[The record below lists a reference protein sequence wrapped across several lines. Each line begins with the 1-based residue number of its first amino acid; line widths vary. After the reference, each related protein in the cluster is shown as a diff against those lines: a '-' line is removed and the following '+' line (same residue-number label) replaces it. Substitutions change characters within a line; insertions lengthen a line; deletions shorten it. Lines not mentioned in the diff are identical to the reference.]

1 MLPFTRE
8 QFFET
13 FASYNATTWPV
24 ATLAYLLAL
33 IALVAAWRATPK
45 AGRVVGLVLA
55 LMWSWVGLVY
65 QGVYFSQINPIAR
78 AFAAGFLV
86 QAALFVIHA
95 ALARGLELG
104 PRSRLRSLAGAVMV
118 AYAMI
123 AYPIIGL
130 AVGESYL
137 AMPLFGVTPCPLLI
151 FTFGLMLWAAC
162 AQWWLWILP
171 LLWSLIGGS
180 AAVLLSV
187 PQDWAIAHLGC
198 AVPADHWI

>member
-1 MLPFTRE
+1 
-8 QFFET
+8 
-13 FASYNATTWPV
+13 
-24 ATLAYLLAL
+24 
-33 IALVAAWRATPK
+33 
-45 AGRVVGLVLA
+45 
-55 LMWSWVGLVY
+55 
-65 QGVYFSQINPIAR
+65 
-78 AFAAGFLV
+78 
-86 QAALFVIHA
+86 
-95 ALARGLELG
+95 
-104 PRSRLRSLAGAVMV
+104 MV

-162 AQWWLWILP
+162 AQWWLWIVP

-187 PQDWAIAHLGC
+187 PQDWALPIS
-198 AVPADHWI
+198 AVLSLLIIGFDRSNTPSSDSNAVQVDDEGLR

>member
-1 MLPFTRE
+1 MACRDLSLPSGAHRTSRRV
-8 QFFET
+8 
-13 FASYNATTWPV
+13 ASHAKGGPGGWFGPGAHV
-24 ATLAYLLAL
+24 EL
-33 IALVAAWRATPK
+33 
-45 AGRVVGLVLA
+45 GRPR
-55 LMWSWVGLVY
+55 Y

-162 AQWWLWILP
+162 AQWWLWISPIVVLDRRQRDRP
-171 LLWSLIGGS
+171 PFGS
-180 AAVLLSV
+180 AG
-187 PQDWAIAHLGC
+187 LGHC
-198 AVPADHWI
+198 PSRLCCPC